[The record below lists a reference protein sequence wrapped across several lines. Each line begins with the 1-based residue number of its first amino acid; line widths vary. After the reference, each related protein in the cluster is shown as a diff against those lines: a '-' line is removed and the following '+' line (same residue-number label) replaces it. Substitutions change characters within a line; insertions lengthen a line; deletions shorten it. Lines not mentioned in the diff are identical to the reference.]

1 MNLTQLHNEFVVPR
15 TGSII
20 DVFKRKKM
28 DQLKVEIQGTN
39 EKNSPSKK
47 DSGIVDV
54 NFLTFFFISIYN
66 FIMAPFRMLI
76 SALSSNVDQPNVNSQ
91 QQQPVITEQ
100 PRSENS
106 NLRRR
111 TARLHDLDR
120 DDHGRNTY
128 NGNSTAQL

>member
-1 MNLTQLHNEFVVPR
+1 
-15 TGSII
+15 
-20 DVFKRKKM
+20 M